1 MASTLV
7 VGPSWIGDMVMTQ
20 PLLRLLQTQE
30 PDRHIDLLA
39 PAWSLPVI
47 ARMPEV
53 RNGIVLPASHG
64 ELALGKRRQLGRRLR
79 ACGYDHAIVLPRS
92 LKAALV
98 PWFAGIP
105 RRTGYRGEM
114 RFGLINDMRADD
126 RALTVPTVSR
136 FAALGIAAGAE
147 LPELPPPQLRI
158 DEDNQRRLLAELG
171 LDPVR
176 PAVALVPGAEYGPA
190 KCWPAGH
197 FAILAARLDA
207 DGRQVWILG
216 SEKDRAAGAA
226 IAAEGNA
233 INLCGRT
240 GLVDA
245 LDLLA
250 RCTHAVSNDSGLLHV
265 AAAAGTHVVALYG
278 STSPEKTPPLTTRR
292 TLHYLALP
300 CSPCFRRDCPL
311 GHLKCLADILPDD
324 VMRTILAN

>member
-7 VGPSWIGDMVMTQ
+7 VGPSWVGDMVMTQ
-20 PLLRLLQTQE
+20 PLLRLLQAQE
-30 PDRHIDLLA
+30 PGRRIDLLA

-64 ELALGKRRQLGRRLR
+64 ELALGRRRQVARRLR

-126 RALTVPTVSR
+126 RVLTEPTVSR
-136 FAALGIAAGAE
+136 FAALGLAAGEA
-147 LPELPPPQLRI
+147 LPALPPPRLRI
-158 DEDNQRRLLAELG
+158 DEDNQQRLLAELA

-176 PAVALVPGAEYGPA
+176 PAVALVPGAAYGPA
-190 KCWPAGH
+190 KCWPAEH
-197 FAILAARLDA
+197 FAALAARLDA
-207 DGRQVWILG
+207 DGRQVWVLG
-216 SEKDRAAGAA
+216 SDKDRAAGTA

-240 GLVDA
+240 GLADA

-250 RCTHAVSNDSGLLHV
+250 RCTHAVSNDSGLLHM
-265 AAAAGTHVVALYG
+265 AAAAGTYVVGLYG

-311 GHLKCLADILPDD
+311 GHLKCLTDIRPDD
-324 VMRTILAN
+324 VMRTIIAN

>member
-7 VGPSWIGDMVMTQ
+7 VGPSWVGDMVMTQ
-20 PLLRLLQTQE
+20 PLLRLLQTFE
-30 PDRHIDLLA
+30 PDRRIDLLA

-64 ELALGKRRQLGRRLR
+64 ELAFSKRRQLGQSLR
-79 ACGYDHAIVLPRS
+79 ASGYDHAIVLPRS

-114 RFGLINDMRADD
+114 RYGLINDMRADM
-126 RALTVPTVSR
+126 RALSVPTVSR
-136 FAALGIAAGAE
+136 FAALGLAANEA
-147 LPELPPPQLRI
+147 LPELPPPRLRI
-158 DEDNQRRLLAELG
+158 DEDNQQRLLAELG
-171 LDPVR
+171 LDPEQ

-190 KCWPAGH
+190 KCWPAAH
-197 FAILAARLDA
+197 FAALAARLDA

-216 SEKDRAAGAA
+216 SDKDREAGAA

-250 RCTHAVSNDSGLLHV
+250 RCTHAVSNDSGLLHM
-265 AAAAGTHVVALYG
+265 AAASGTHVVGLYG
-278 STSPEKTPPLTTRR
+278 STSPEKTPPLTRSH

-300 CSPCFRRDCPL
+300 CSPCFRRECPL
-311 GHLKCLADILPDD
+311 GHLKCLTDIRPDD
-324 VMRTILAN
+324 VMQTILAN